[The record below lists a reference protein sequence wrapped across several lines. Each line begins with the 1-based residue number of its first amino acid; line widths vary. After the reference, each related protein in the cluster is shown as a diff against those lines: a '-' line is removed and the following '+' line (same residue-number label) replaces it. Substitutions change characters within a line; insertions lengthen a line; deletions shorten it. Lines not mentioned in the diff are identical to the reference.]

1 MNEENAKIAK
11 IKKGCH
17 AGKVVSNVIFIV
29 AIVGFIASVASGIWI
44 LAMGKDFDVM
54 ISQAESAGYI
64 ESTNNPTSF
73 SVLEISSSK
82 IAQNI
87 TSDVPAIQE
96 ALNDHP
102 QSILYG
108 TWIIVM
114 SFCIIIAAVLIKLI
128 GSVFA
133 MAEKED
139 TPFTDKIRKRVTII
153 LGIMSALLIFTTG
166 AIYGVLGFL
175 ITWVVNL
182 VLDYGKTLQ
191 IQSDETL

>member
-29 AIVGFIASVASGIWI
+29 ALVGFIASVASGIWI

-54 ISQAESAGYI
+54 ISQAEAAGYI

-96 ALNDHP
+96 ALDDHP

-108 TWIIVM
+108 TWIIIM
-114 SFCIIIAAVLIKLI
+114 SFCLIIAAVLIKLI

-153 LGIMSALLIFTTG
+153 LGIMSGLLIFTTG